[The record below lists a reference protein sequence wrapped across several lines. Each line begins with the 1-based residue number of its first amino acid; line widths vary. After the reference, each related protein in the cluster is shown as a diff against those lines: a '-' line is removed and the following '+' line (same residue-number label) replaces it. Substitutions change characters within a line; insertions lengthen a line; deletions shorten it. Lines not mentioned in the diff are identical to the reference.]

1 MRIYVDQVFES
12 MKREDTVVLNIL
24 SATEFRKLHIKGS
37 QSHPLKDDQVAFGKE
52 VEEKY
57 GKDKNFILYGDH
69 FGLLDSFMATHS
81 LQERGLKALNF
92 ADGVQEWARRGLDV
106 EGSQVHPEPAVE
118 S

>member
-12 MKREDTVVLNIL
+12 MKREDTVVLNVL
-24 SATEFRKLHIKGS
+24 SLSEFRKLHIKGS
-37 QSHPLKDDQVAFGKE
+37 QSHPLKEDKEAFGRE

-57 GKDKNFILYGDH
+57 GRNKNFIIYGDH
-69 FGLLDSFMATHS
+69 FGLLDSFLATHS

-106 EGSQVHPEPAVE
+106 EGSQVHPEPAVG